1 MRHSPNHG
9 GDPSAYED
17 QAAGALPAD
26 SLGRRVARALR
37 RFREDWI
44 YGRLMKLRT
53 ILAIAFT
60 LITIVPIASLAIW
73 MDRSAYREE
82 KDAVQDKHLLLA
94 RYIGADL
101 ARYAQDVTAVFTLAL
116 RQRTRADIPP
126 GLIGHLASVG
136 IRCVFWVPKAGHGV
150 DPWICP
156 EQGFVPGDL
165 QSVIAEAKPRGLS
178 FSAVRPDGH
187 GRPTI
192 FIVVSGDDDARAVA
206 ALSTDHFIE
215 VQKAVVFGENGHA
228 VIVDQAGNL
237 LAHPDPAV
245 TAAIRNIA
253 AVEPIRRMIDGET
266 GVTEFRSPISNAEM
280 IAGHAV
286 VPAVGWGI
294 MVAQP
299 LMELERLAASWRTA
313 AIAIMLV
320 WFLVAGMASWLFSRY
335 LTRSITPIVKAA
347 NANAAGYFGTE
358 AVSLERHS
366 PTDLRQLAT
375 SFNVMAREI
384 RSAYRQQLQA
394 LITARQA
401 EADFRGIFENATEGI
416 YRSTREGQLLRANP
430 ALVELSGYHS
440 EAALLAAMTDIAAEW
455 YVEPGRHDA
464 FLELIEEHGR
474 VTNFVSEIYRH
485 KKQDRIWI
493 SENARAVRTTEGTLL
508 YIEGTVV
515 DITERKK
522 AEAATY
528 RAVAAE
534 SANRTKS
541 EFLATLSHELR
552 TPLNA
557 IIGFSEI
564 MRLGTFGPLGSVRYT
579 QYAEGIHDSGHHLL
593 SLIND
598 LLDLSRIEGG
608 KYRLQDENLDLSALI
623 PDVIRLIEPDAA
635 KARIDIRLEIERRLP
650 PLRADSRATKQILL
664 NLLSN
669 AVKFTPRNGR
679 VTVKA
684 RLDKGAINIFV
695 EDNGIGIEAEDFE
708 KVLAPFGQVEGQFTR
723 MSNGTG
729 LGLPIV
735 KSLIELH
742 RGTFELGSKP
752 GLGTVVSV
760 SFPPDRSV
768 PGSA

>member
-1 MRHSPNHG
+1 MRHSPKQDG
-9 GDPSAYED
+9 GAPKREHQPAAAP
-17 QAAGALPAD
+17 AAG
-26 SLGRRVARALR
+26 SFGRGMARTLR
-37 RFREDWI
+37 QFRENWI

-60 LITIVPIASLAIW
+60 LITIVPISSLAIW
-73 MDRSAYREE
+73 MDRAAYREE

-94 RYIGADL
+94 KYIGADL
-101 ARYAQDVTAVFTLAL
+101 ARYARDVAAVFTLAL
-116 RQRTRADIPP
+116 SQRSQGEIPP
-126 GLIGHLASVG
+126 GLTGHLAAIG

-150 DPWICP
+150 DPRICP
-156 EQGFVPGDL
+156 EQGFAPGDL
-165 QSVIAEAKPRGLS
+165 GPVIAEAKPRGLS

-192 FIVVSGDDDARAVA
+192 FLVISGDGDARAVA
-206 ALSTDHFIE
+206 ALSTDHFIA
-215 VQKAVVFGENGHA
+215 VQKAVVFGERGHA

-237 LAHPDPAV
+237 LAHPDPAM
-245 TAAIRNIA
+245 TAAITNIA
-253 AVEPIRRMIDGET
+253 AVEPVRRMIDGET
-266 GVTEFRSPISNAEM
+266 GVAEFRSPISKAEM

-286 VPAVGWGI
+286 VPAVGWGV
-294 MVAQP
+294 MVTQP
-299 LMELERLAASWRTA
+299 IVELERLAASGRTA

-320 WFLVAGMASWLFSRY
+320 WILVAGMASWLFSRY
-335 LTRSITPIVKAA
+335 LARSITPIVKAA

-358 AVSLERHS
+358 AVSLQRHS

-384 RSAYRQQLQA
+384 RSASRRQLQT

-416 YRSTREGQLLRANP
+416 YRSTREGRLLRANP
-430 ALVELSGYHS
+430 ALVELNGYHS
-440 EAALLAAMTDIAAEW
+440 EAALLAAMTDIAADW
-455 YVEPGRHDA
+455 YVEPDRRDA
-464 FLELIEEHGR
+464 FLDLIEKHGR

-485 KKQDRIWI
+485 KKQHRIWI

-515 DITERKK
+515 DITERMQV
-522 AEAATY
+522 EAATY
-528 RAVAAE
+528 RAIAAE

-564 MRLGTFGPLGSVRYT
+564 MRMGTFGPLGSARYT

-598 LLDLSRIEGG
+598 LLDLSKIEGG
-608 KYRLQDENLDLSALI
+608 KYRLHDENLDLSALI
-623 PDVIRLIEPDAA
+623 PDVVRLIEPDAA
-635 KARIDIRLEIERRLP
+635 KARVDIRLEIERRLP

-669 AVKFTPRNGR
+669 AVKFTPRHGQ

-684 RLDKGAINIFV
+684 RLDRGGINIFI
-695 EDNGIGIEAEDFE
+695 EDNGIGIAPENIE
-708 KVLAPFGQVEGQFTR
+708 KVLAPFGQVEDQFTR

-735 KSLIELH
+735 KSLVELH
-742 RGTFELGSKP
+742 RGKFELGSKP
-752 GLGTVVSV
+752 GLGTFVSV

-768 PGSA
+768 PGAA